1 MLGPVRLVIVLVVL
15 LMLVRS
21 TLGAWRNRR
30 VAVAVW
36 RRIRLRHILG
46 SLGLIAVVVTVVVTL
61 STLVPVTQFGLGSLV
76 GVSGNAVFAPVQD
89 VLLDDGGVGGL
100 AGRGAG
106 WLGPALVTGFCGLL
120 LALFPWLAYVE
131 ERIFRE
137 GLEHASLRR
146 QAGAALR
153 FGLAHLA
160 MLIPVAAALGIGV
173 AGFVYGLIYR
183 AAYRRAANGTL
194 PAPGWAR
201 AEAVLASTVW
211 HTTFNSLLVVLLL
224 AGLASTL
231 SGGA

>member
-1 MLGPVRLVIVLVVL
+1 MIVLIVL
-15 LMLVRS
+15 LMLIRS

-46 SLGLIAVVVTVVVTL
+46 SLGLIAVVVAVAVTL

-76 GVSGNAVFAPVQD
+76 GVSGNAMFAPVQD
-89 VLLDDGGVGGL
+89 VLLDGGVG
-100 AGRGAG
+100 APAEHGAG

-120 LALFPWLAYVE
+120 LVLFPWLAYVE

-153 FGLAHLA
+153 FGLAHVA
-160 MLIPVAAALGIGV
+160 MLIPVAAALAIGV

-194 PAPGWAR
+194 HAPGWAR
-201 AEAVLASTVW
+201 AEAVLVSTVW

-224 AGLASTL
+224 VGLASTFR
-231 SGGA
+231 